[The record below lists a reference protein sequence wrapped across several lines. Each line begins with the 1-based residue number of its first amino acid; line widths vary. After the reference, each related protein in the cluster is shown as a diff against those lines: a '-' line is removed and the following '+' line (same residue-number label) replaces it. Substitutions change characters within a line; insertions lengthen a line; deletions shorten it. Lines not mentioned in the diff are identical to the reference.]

1 MKLNKSNS
9 DYFLNFI
16 NIKTLI
22 FILIFCLFSTKIF
35 GAVNDIYYC
44 EMNNLI
50 MIKDNKQDSY
60 KPQKF
65 KFKRLKNKLQFGSEQ
80 NYFKNFSLLITFS
93 SDEMFTAGDNTMA
106 NFQYNEGKFYYA
118 ASTFDKAYAI
128 NGNCSIF

>member
-35 GAVNDIYYC
+35 SAVNDIYYC